1 MSTACVSTKRASA
14 RLRENPAQ
22 RYASNYFFVFNGYL
36 APGEQPVD
44 ESTTPGREVHD
55 HQDANARDLG
65 MKDTAIL
72 SGHLS
77 GLEKWVPNLSVKLYP
92 DDDHWVMLEK
102 NTSVAQDIR
111 QFIADKDFPKES
123 VYRR

>member
-1 MSTACVSTKRASA
+1 
-14 RLRENPAQ
+14 
-22 RYASNYFFVFNGYL
+22 
-36 APGEQPVD
+36 
-44 ESTTPGREVHD
+44 
-55 HQDANARDLG
+55 

-102 NTSVAQDIR
+102 ATSVAQDIR
-111 QFIADKDFPKES
+111 HFIDDKNFPKES
-123 VYRR
+123 VYRASGR